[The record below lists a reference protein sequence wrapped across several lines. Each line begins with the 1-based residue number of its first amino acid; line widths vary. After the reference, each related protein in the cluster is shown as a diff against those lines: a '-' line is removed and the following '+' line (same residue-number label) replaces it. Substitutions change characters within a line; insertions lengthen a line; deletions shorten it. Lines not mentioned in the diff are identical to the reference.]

1 MTREQK
7 LERFAMRELKR
18 LHTELIIDDNQGGY
32 IAFGRYYLRPY
43 NSEFAVYYRSNDLA
57 GIFSSKKTAM
67 SWCIADHLQKYALA
81 QSIQVLDNKKQKLTA
96 DIHCR
101 QGQADRSNRPDF
113 REIVRTK
120 LVSKIENLTM
130 LNQELE
136 KCLNL
141 AKYLQLRGFAK

>member
-7 LERFAMRELKR
+7 LERFAERELKR
-18 LHTELIIDDNQGGY
+18 LYTELIIDDEEGGY
-32 IAFGRYYLRPY
+32 IAFGRYHVRSAPAGF
-43 NSEFAVYYRSNDLA
+43 SVYHNSNDLVST
-57 GIFSSKKTAM
+57 FSSKKIAIL
-67 SWCIADHLQKYALA
+67 WCVAEHLQKYNLS
-81 QSIQVLDNKKQKLTA
+81 QNIQLLDSKKQTLTA

-101 QGQADRSNRPDF
+101 QSQADRSSRLEF

-120 LVSKIENLTM
+120 LAPKIENLTV